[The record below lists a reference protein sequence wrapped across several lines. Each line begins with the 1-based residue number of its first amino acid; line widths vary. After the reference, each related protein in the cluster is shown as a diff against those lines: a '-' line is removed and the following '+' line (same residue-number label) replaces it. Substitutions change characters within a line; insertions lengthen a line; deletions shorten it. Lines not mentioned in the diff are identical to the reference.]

1 MPGLLQKY
9 YGTLIAI
16 AGTMVGQK
24 AKIVSSNGDFST
36 FQLIDSNLE
45 SVEIGTNDLVMCI
58 CPYCKIDILSDIT
71 KDNVICPICN
81 NICDIWADG
90 DIDFNFY
97 YLTKLKK

>member
-1 MPGLLQKY
+1 MPGLLQKD

-24 AKIVSSNGDFST
+24 TKIISRNGDFST
-36 FQLIDSNLE
+36 FQLMNSN
-45 SVEIGTNDLVMCI
+45 NDLVMCI

-90 DIDFNFY
+90 DIDFNLY